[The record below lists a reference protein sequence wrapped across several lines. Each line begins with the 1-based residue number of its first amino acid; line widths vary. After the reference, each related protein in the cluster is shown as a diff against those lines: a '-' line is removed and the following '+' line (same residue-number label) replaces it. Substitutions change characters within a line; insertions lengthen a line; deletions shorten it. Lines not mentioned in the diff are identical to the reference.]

1 MNNKLTKLFKPVPND
16 QLLTDLP
23 VRKLPDIMTITNL
36 EKGKTPL
43 FNRLLPTAV
52 SGTSNTTD
60 MVILS
65 DYELDENPE
74 TGVFC

>member
-1 MNNKLTKLFKPVPND
+1 
-16 QLLTDLP
+16 
-23 VRKLPDIMTITNL
+23 MTITIL

-43 FNRLLPTAV
+43 FSRLLPTAV

-65 DYELDENPE
+65 EYELDENPE